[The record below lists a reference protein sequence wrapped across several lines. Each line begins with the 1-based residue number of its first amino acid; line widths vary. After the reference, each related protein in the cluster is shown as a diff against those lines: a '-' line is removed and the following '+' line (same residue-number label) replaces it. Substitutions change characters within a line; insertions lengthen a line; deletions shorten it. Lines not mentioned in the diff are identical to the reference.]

1 MKLSYSWLKEHLKTE
16 ASLAEIVSQLNTTG
30 LVVDHMENLGETL
43 KDFKVG
49 EVVHAEQH
57 PNADRLRV
65 CRVNTGSEEIQV
77 VCGAPN
83 ARTGIKVVLA
93 RSGMTIPAS
102 GLVLKKTAIRG
113 VESNGMICSASELG
127 LGDDQGK
134 IIEVDENA
142 PVGVSYSEYLGL
154 DDSVMDLEITPN
166 RSDCLSVLGVA
177 RDLAASDK
185 GTLVPFK
192 AESLKGA
199 FQPPLK
205 LLREFQEDEKACSFF
220 AGRLIRGVKNG
231 PSPLWLQKRLK
242 SIGLKPISA
251 LVDITNYILFDV
263 GRPLHVFDYAK
274 IKGNLHIRFARKG
287 EKLVALDGK
296 EYALDEGM
304 TVVAD
309 DQSVCSLAGIIG
321 GQSSGCSEET
331 TDVFLESAYF
341 DPVRTTQTGRKLNI
355 ITDSRYRFE
364 RGVDPLM
371 VLPGL
376 EKATTLI
383 LEICGGEASEI
394 ISIGTLPVVEKSIS
408 FHPSRVKSLGG
419 VEIEAAQQKA
429 ILEKLG
435 FEIQTGQG
443 KDGFVAK
450 SPSWRHDIAREADL
464 VEEVLRITGYDQI
477 PALDLP
483 KPNRQE
489 KFKASSEISLYESR
503 QWMLRRA
510 LSARG
515 YHEAFTWSF
524 LKPSVAEL
532 FGGKN
537 EALILENPISADLA
551 VMRPSLLPNLLQA
564 ALRNL
569 HRGIKDNRLFEI
581 GAFYEDIAPDG
592 QKAAVTGVMIGNR
605 APRHF
610 KDKAQ
615 PIDFFDIKED
625 LFDVLET
632 SGITRD
638 KCQTV
643 RGAPSWYHPSR
654 SAAVMQ
660 GPKTTLA
667 VFGQVHPKVLKE
679 FDLEEEVFAFEVYLS
694 NLPLL
699 KEKALKKAI
708 EFSPYQTVERDFAF
722 IFDGSTEA
730 QEIIKTVVKVDQ
742 SLIKK
747 VEIFDVYEGKGI
759 PEGKKSIAFSIR
771 IEPQKATLTED
782 EINTLSQKII
792 EAVKVTTGGELRI

>member
-16 ASLAEIVSQLNTTG
+16 ASLAEIVSRLNTTG
-30 LVVDHMENLGETL
+30 LVVDQVENLGETL
-43 KDFKVG
+43 KDFKIA
-49 EVVHAEQH
+49 EVMHAEQH
-57 PNADRLRV
+57 PNADRLLV
-65 CRVNTGSEEIQV
+65 CRVNTGEEEIQV

-93 RSGMTIPAS
+93 RSGMTIPAN

-154 DDSVMDLEITPN
+154 NDPILDLEITPN

-177 RDLAASDK
+177 RDLAASAM

-192 AESLKGA
+192 IDPLKGA

-205 LLREFQEDEKACSFF
+205 ILRELQDEKACPFF

-251 LVDITNYILFDV
+251 LVDITNYLLFDG

-274 IKGNLHIRFARKG
+274 IKGNIHVRFARKG

-296 EYALDEGM
+296 EYTLDESM

-309 DQSVCSLAGIIG
+309 DQSICSLAGIIG
-321 GQSSGCSEET
+321 GQHSGCSEET

-371 VLPGL
+371 VMPGL
-376 EKATTLI
+376 EKATALI
-383 LEICGGEASEI
+383 LEICGGEASEVI
-394 ISIGTLPVVEKSIS
+394 AVGDLPAFAKSIS
-408 FHPSRVKSLGG
+408 FNPAQVKSLGG
-419 VEIEAAQQKA
+419 VDIDAGQQKE

-435 FEIQTGQG
+435 FEIQAGQG
-443 KDGFVAK
+443 KDSFLAK
-450 SPSWRHDIAREADL
+450 VPSWRHDIARAADL
-464 VEEVLRITGYDQI
+464 VEEILRLSGYDKI
-477 PALDLP
+477 PVLDLP
-483 KPNRQE
+483 KPKRQE
-489 KFKASSEISLYESR
+489 KFKSSSEISLYESR

-532 FGGKN
+532 FGNMKT
-537 EALILENPISADLA
+537 ALVLENPISADLA

-581 GAFYEDIAPDG
+581 GAFYEDIIPSG
-592 QKAAVTGVMIGNR
+592 QKAAVTGVMIGNK

-610 KDKAQ
+610 KDKPQ
-615 PIDFFDIKED
+615 PVDFFDIKED
-625 LFDVLET
+625 LLEVLEV
-632 SGITRD
+632 SGIARD
-638 KCQTV
+638 KCQVV

-660 GPKTTLA
+660 GPKATLA

-694 NLPLL
+694 NLPTL
-699 KEKALKKAI
+699 KEKALKKAV
-708 EFSPYQTVERDFAF
+708 ELSPYQAVERDFAF
-722 IFDGSTEA
+722 IFDGSVEA

-759 PEGKKSIAFSIR
+759 PEGKKSIAFSVK

-782 EINTLSQKII
+782 EITTLSQKII
-792 EAVKVTTGGELRI
+792 ETVKATTGGELRV